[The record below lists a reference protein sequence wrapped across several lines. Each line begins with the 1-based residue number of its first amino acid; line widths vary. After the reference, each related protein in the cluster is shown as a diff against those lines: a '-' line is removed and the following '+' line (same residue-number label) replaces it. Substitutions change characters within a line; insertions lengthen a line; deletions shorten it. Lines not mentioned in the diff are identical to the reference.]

1 MRLQWKG
8 RNYRPVGN
16 YIKVQKPDI
25 NELMKPLSEKK
36 GLGSAILTGEIISG
50 IGDAYAPAPPS
61 VTPSVT
67 PSQTTS
73 VTPTAT
79 VTNTPTPSVTPTF
92 TPTPSSTP
100 VPPHEIWSTN
110 NRKWEN
116 DTQLWNG

>member
-61 VTPSVT
+61 VTPS
-67 PSQTTS
+67 PTS
-73 VTPTAT
+73 SPQ
-79 VTNTPTPSVTPTF
+79 PTPSVTPTNTPSQTPTM

-100 VPPHEIWSTN
+100 IPAHEIWSTN